1 MILERVPV
9 PGGDIALQ
17 LLDSLVAKLD
27 HLAGLETDHMVVMGT
42 IGELEDG
49 SGPFEIVTGHQ
60 TRLFELRQHAID
72 RCETELLTAFQQQPV
87 DALGTEVP
95 ILAGF
100 EDFEDFQARRRNLES
115 GVPEI
120 LSFHGRVTLL
130 VVSLHPSMMKTGTLQ
145 SRPKLG
151 LLAIASLAL
160 SACVYRID
168 IQQGNLLEEE
178 TIDQVEIGMSK
189 SAVEFLLGTPMVADS
204 FHQGRWD
211 YPYYLK
217 LGRSRDIVRRWII
230 VYFEDDRVARI
241 ERDVILEPSS

>member
-1 MILERVPV
+1 VILELVAV
-9 PGGDIALQ
+9 PGGDFALQ
-17 LLDSLVAKLD
+17 LLDSLIAELD
-27 HLAGLETDHMVVMGT
+27 DLAGLETDHMVMVGT

-49 SGPFEIVTGHQ
+49 AGTFEVMAGYQ
-60 TRLFELRQHAID
+60 TRLLELRQHAIN
-72 RCETELLTAFQQQPV
+72 RGETELFAAFEQHAV
-87 DALGTEVP
+87 DAFGTEVP
-95 ILAGF
+95 IFAGF
-100 EDFEDFQARRRNLES
+100 EDFEDLQAWRCNLES

-120 LSFHGRVTLL
+120 LSFHGGVTLL
-130 VVSLHPSMMKTGTLQ
+130 VISFHPSMMKTGTPQ
-145 SRPKLG
+145 SRPLLG
-151 LLAIASLAL
+151 LLAIACLAL
-160 SACVYRID
+160 SACVYRIN

-217 LGRSRDIVRRWII
+217 VGRSRDIIRRWII